1 MSHVKISSVSDF
13 TTFDRTHVV
22 DSIDLSGM
30 KLKYRV
36 VLNTL
41 CDMTFNSP
49 FTKWIDT
56 HSERDSGQVSI
67 EQTLPGKFLEM
78 KRQHYITIKI
88 LLRHTTPSCLSFKPG
103 IK

>member
-1 MSHVKISSVSDF
+1 MSDVKISPVSDF

-49 FTKWIDT
+49 FSKWIDT
-56 HSERDSGQVSI
+56 HGERESGVNRTNAAREISPN
-67 EQTLPGKFLEM
+67 EKTTLHHNQNTPTT
-78 KRQHYITIKI
+78 Y
-88 LLRHTTPSCLSFKPG
+88 HTVVFVFQARY
-103 IK
+103 